1 MEPIPRF
8 WASRTATVPTRRRG
22 QVPVDV
28 WGWSDRSR
36 EDASARAERRAA
48 DLAVRGIED
57 ARAAEYYPGRPVR
70 EEILEEVRGAD
81 GALLAVITRNRYGAA
96 VLNTDSLLI
105 ADVDLP
111 AALVARS
118 RRGSAHGAG
127 PGAGR
132 GAGGQR
138 PSLLGRLFGRRA
150 QAPAAAADGAGAAPG
165 ADATAG
171 TGASAGARDGA
182 DDASGAS
189 DALDATPEA
198 AAVRERVESF
208 AGAHPDWG
216 VHLHRT
222 AAGFRVLISG
232 TGMAPTSEQARGILD
247 ELGSDPLYVRL
258 CAAQGSYRARLAP
271 KPWRVGRS
279 ALGVRW
285 PAEGPAA
292 DEYAAWVR
300 DFESSCAGSAACRRV
315 WWNGVEPHD
324 DAERRLLALH
334 DERTG
339 ADSGRALA

>member
-8 WASRTATVPTRRRG
+8 WAARTTTVPTPRRG
-22 QVPVDV
+22 EVPVDV

-36 EDASARAERRAA
+36 EDALSRAERRAQE
-48 DLAVRGIED
+48 LAARGIED
-57 ARAAEYYPGRPVR
+57 SRAAEYYPGRPVR
-70 EEILEEVRGAD
+70 EEILEEVRGDD

-96 VLNTDSLLI
+96 VLNTDAVLI

-111 AALVARS
+111 ASALARG
-118 RRGSAHGAG
+118 RRGS
-127 PGAGR
+127 GR
-132 GAGGQR
+132 GAGPAAGAGGER

-150 QAPAAAADGAGAAPG
+150 QAPAAAG
-165 ADATAG
+165 
-171 TGASAGARDGA
+171 
-182 DDASGAS
+182 DDASVGAAARPGTGPDDAPGVT

-198 AAVRERVESF
+198 TAVRERVEAF

-232 TGMAPTSEQARGILD
+232 TGAAPASEQARGILD

-271 KPWRVGRS
+271 KPWRVGRA

-285 PAEGPAA
+285 PAEGRAA
-292 DEYAAWVR
+292 DEYASWVR

-315 WWNGVEPHD
+315 WWNGVEPTS

-334 DERTG
+334 DERSG
-339 ADSGRALA
+339 ADSGHGLA

>member
-8 WASRTATVPTRRRG
+8 WASRTTTVPTRRRG
-22 QVPVDV
+22 EVPVDV
-28 WGWSDRSR
+28 WGWSERSR
-36 EDASARAERRAA
+36 EDALSRAERRAQE
-48 DLAVRGIED
+48 LAARGIED

-70 EEILEEVRGAD
+70 EEILEEVRGDD

-96 VLNTDSLLI
+96 VLNTDAVLI

-111 AALVARS
+111 ASALSRG
-118 RRGSAHGAG
+118 RRGTERGAG
-127 PGAGR
+127 PAA
-132 GAGGQR
+132 GAGGER

-150 QAPAAAADGAGAAPG
+150 HASAAAGDDAGAEI
-165 ADATAG
+165 DATAG
-171 TGASAGARDGA
+171 P
-182 DDASGAS
+182 DDAPGVS

-198 AAVRERVESF
+198 IAVRERVEAF
-208 AGAHPDWG
+208 AGAHPEWG

-222 AAGFRVLISG
+222 AAGFRVMISG
-232 TGMAPTSEQARGILD
+232 TGAAPASERARGILD

-271 KPWRVGRS
+271 KPWRVGRA

-285 PAEGPAA
+285 PAEGRAA
-292 DEYAAWVR
+292 DEYASWVR

-315 WWNGVEPHD
+315 WWNGVEPTS

-334 DERTG
+334 DERSG
-339 ADSGRALA
+339 ADSDRGLA